1 VQGYLVSHGVSA
13 SQLTSHGYGKAEPIA
28 DNHTAQ
34 GRACNRRMAVKVIE
48 NPKDVDLKN
57 LSNGC

>member
-1 VQGYLVSHGVSA
+1 MSHGVSA